1 MERPSSPRV
10 VNNEV
15 AAGHGARK
23 AREGVRRQPPM
34 TALINYGLHYSQRW
48 PIRDLSPTG
57 AYVEMPGRSL
67 KAGAMVEFVL
77 RLQRHEQSLDLRL
90 PARVVRVDEA
100 GAALSFGGYDDPT
113 YTELVKLLYSD

>member
-1 MERPSSPRV
+1 
-10 VNNEV
+10 
-15 AAGHGARK
+15 
-23 AREGVRRQPPM
+23 M

-113 YTELVKLLYSD
+113 YTELVNLLYSD